1 MNESRAM
8 IISANPQALAVVAS
22 SARMSTQQGTALEV
36 YAREGD
42 REKNLKLIEK
52 VLASGHKS
60 VIEHQTLSIA
70 FNDVSVM
77 VEQFVIE
84 FRLAS
89 FTVKSRRYVDF
100 SGAGYVV
107 PAMQSEAEERYRAGM
122 DALFHAYSSLL
133 ERGIPKE
140 DARFV
145 LPYSLRSNFF
155 MTINARESC

>member
-36 YAREGD
+36 YARGGD
-42 REKNLKLIEK
+42 REKTLKLIEK

-84 FRLAS
+84 F
-89 FTVKSRRYVDF
+89 F
-100 SGAGYVV
+100 G
-107 PAMQSEAEERYRAGM
+107 EEGRQQR
-122 DALFHAYSSLL
+122 
-133 ERGIPKE
+133 
-140 DARFV
+140 
-145 LPYSLRSNFF
+145 
-155 MTINARESC
+155 